1 MESWM
6 PFFVIVTATAVVLQ
20 AIVLIALFLQ
30 LRRTAARV
38 EETIADLNTR
48 ITPILSR
55 VQFLVEDATPR
66 IAGIVADAAELTRM
80 ARSQAQKV
88 DRILS
93 ETLERMEKATV
104 LLMTKDARMA
114 NRFIQE
120 KEQIST
126 QYRSVRKRHLE
137 QLTAGQKFDVNFFD
151 MLNCLRRINSHL
163 TAVAYS
169 ITRTSSAGRV
179 DDTTAVP
186 DPDETWLTGD
196 DSSIDRKT
204 CAVIR
209 SESFVN

>member
-38 EETIADLNTR
+38 EETIVDLNTR

-93 ETLERMEKATV
+93 ETLERLRMQLIHIDQILTGAMETVEEAGSRLRETVWGPVVKATA
-104 LLMTKDARMA
+104 LIRGIQAGLEFFRSARQGRDPVEQPAEQQDEGM
-114 NRFIQE
+114 FI
-120 KEQIST
+120 
-126 QYRSVRKRHLE
+126 
-137 QLTAGQKFDVNFFD
+137 
-151 MLNCLRRINSHL
+151 
-163 TAVAYS
+163 
-169 ITRTSSAGRV
+169 
-179 DDTTAVP
+179 
-186 DPDETWLTGD
+186 
-196 DSSIDRKT
+196 
-204 CAVIR
+204 
-209 SESFVN
+209 

>member
-1 MESWM
+1 M
-6 PFFVIVTATAVVLQ
+6 VIIAT
-20 AIVLIALFLQ
+20 LIK
-30 LRRTAARV
+30 R
-38 EETIADLNTR
+38 DL
-48 ITPILSR
+48 
-55 VQFLVEDATPR
+55 
-66 IAGIVADAAELTRM
+66 ADAVACQAHSIKQLHPEDLPELE
-80 ARSQAQKV
+80 K
-88 DRILS
+88 ILS